1 MDIDAGAVRL
11 DAARVSVAEL
21 LVSLALTGVVLATT
35 YTLLSEGMRAYT
47 IGVAR
52 AESQQSARA
61 ALSRLAREIR
71 TAGRGGDGTLPA
83 IVIAE
88 DARITL
94 VSDLDADGAV
104 TARGEQITWQLV
116 GDVLR
121 RNAGGGAQPVA
132 NAVRALTLRY
142 FDDAGR
148 PTTDPA
154 AVRVVEITLVTGP
167 DGPGRGLASGVSTTL
182 GTRVRLRNR

>member
-1 MDIDAGAVRL
+1 MDIDARAAWL
-11 DAARVSVAEL
+11 DAARVSLAEL
-21 LVSLALTGVVLATT
+21 LVTLALTGVVLATT
-35 YTLLSEGMRAYT
+35 YTLLAEGMRTYT
-47 IGVAR
+47 VGVAR

-71 TAGRGGDGTLPA
+71 TAGRGGDGDFPA

-94 VSDLDADGAV
+94 VSDLDADGAI

-142 FDDAGR
+142 FDGAGR

-154 AVRVVEITLVTGP
+154 AIRVVDITLVTGP
-167 DGPGRGLASGVSTTL
+167 DGAGRGLGSTASTTL